1 MSHKYMTDMI
11 SISYIQKLYMLQEE
25 ELLLFSPS
33 SFFVSF
39 YFLFSVFSFFL
50 ILFLSAPFFVALKAI
65 YYQGCDG
72 KIFTQQSLL
81 TGKSVLPIF
90 IPHSSFFLGILSV
103 PLHLTLQGANKYQLD
118 GRLVDKPAACRR
130 LPFPENFM

>member
-1 MSHKYMTDMI
+1 MSHEYDCHDKHIPYT
-11 SISYIQKLYMLQEE
+11 KTLYVARRRASPL
-25 ELLLFSPS
+25 LPLLF
-33 SFFVSF
+33 FH
-39 YFLFSVFSFFL
+39 FLSLPFLCFSFFL
-50 ILFLSAPFFVALKAI
+50 ILFLSAPFFVALKAV

-72 KIFTQQSLL
+72 KIFAQQSLL

-103 PLHLTLQGANKYQLD
+103 PLHLTLQGANKCQLD